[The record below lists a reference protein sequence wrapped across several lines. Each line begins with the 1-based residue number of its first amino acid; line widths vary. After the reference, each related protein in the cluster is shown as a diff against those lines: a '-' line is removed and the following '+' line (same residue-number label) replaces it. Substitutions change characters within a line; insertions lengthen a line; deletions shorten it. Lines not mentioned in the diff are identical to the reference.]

1 MKLTFDRK
9 LLVGVSAALVAMTLF
24 GGFVGR
30 TATVDGTYDYLRV
43 FNEVLYLAVNNY
55 VEPVEM
61 DSLMKGAYRGMLESL
76 DPANEYLTPEQ
87 FQKASKGDG
96 GGTAD
101 AGLTVSK
108 RRGYVVV
115 VAAAAGGPGAA
126 AGLVTGDAILT
137 IDNRPTRMMGVWEAT
152 QALRGKAG
160 TKVALNVSPRDGGDR
175 HTITIERKV
184 MAPAAPTGVASGDA
198 GVVRVAGIREGD
210 ARRLNEAIVSLKGQG
225 VKRLLLD
232 LRGCASDSLAEP
244 IGMASLFIS
253 DGVIVTVADRQDGDK
268 AYRADGRRRA
278 WDGPIAVLVDEGTS
292 RGCEALTAALRDGLG
307 AAIVGQKTWGA
318 GTLTTLV
325 PLRNGDGVIL
335 ATGLMQSPTGKE
347 WNGAGL
353 DPDLVIAGDT
363 GDAGDPQRQKALEY
377 LRGLGAP
384 TGRAAAGAHPPV
396 KPTDS

>member
-1 MKLTFDRK
+1 MKLTLDRK
-9 LLVGVSAALVAMTLF
+9 LLVGVSAALVVMTLF

-30 TATVDGTYDYLRV
+30 TATVEGTYDYLRV
-43 FNEVLYLAVNNY
+43 FNEALYLAVNNY
-55 VEPVEM
+55 VEPV
-61 DSLMKGAYRGMLESL
+61 DLDTLMKGAYRGLLESL

-87 FQKASKGDG
+87 FQKASKGES
-96 GGTAD
+96 
-101 AGLTVSK
+101 AGAAEVGLSVSK
-108 RRGYVVV
+108 RHGYVIV
-115 VAAAAGGPGAA
+115 VAAVPGGPAAG
-126 AGLVTGDAILT
+126 AGLVTGDALLT
-137 IDNRPTRMMGVWEAT
+137 IDKRPTRMMGSWEAT

-160 TKVALNVSPRDGGDR
+160 TTVTLNVAPRDGGDR
-175 HTITIERKV
+175 RTVTIERKV
-184 MAPAAPTGVASGDA
+184 MTPAAPTSVATGDA

-210 ARRLNEAIVSLKGQG
+210 ARRLNEAVLALKGQG
-225 VKRLLLD
+225 MKRLLLD
-232 LRGCASDSLAEP
+232 LRGCGSESLAEP

-253 DGVIVTVADRQDGDK
+253 DGVIVTVADRQEGDK

-278 WDGPIAVLVDEGTS
+278 WDGPIALLVDEGTS

-307 AAIVGQKTWGA
+307 AAVVGQKTWGA
-318 GTLTTLV
+318 GTITSLV

-363 GDAGDPQRQKALEY
+363 RDEGDPQRQKAIDY

-384 TGRAAAGAHPPV
+384 AGHAAANATPAV
-396 KPTDS
+396 TPTDS